1 VVVKEFPDVLRWLF
15 GSGNEG
21 GALFTLALLVI
32 AASTA
37 GVFFGF
43 LWSTYRNGPVEA
55 FYGVARVIGGTIP
68 DWIFVSFRRIGA
80 IARLSVKEA
89 IRRRVILV
97 AFIIFALTLLV
108 GGWFVGG
115 GEHPDRVYIN
125 FVMWGTQLLLLV
137 LVMLISAFSLPDDI
151 RNRTIYTVATK
162 PVRTSEM
169 LLGRIAGFGILGTVL
184 LFSMGVISLLFV
196 WRGLSHTHQM
206 KIAENGQV
214 EFRQPDRTNTGHR
227 ASDNAALE
235 AVTTTDSGHFHYV
248 EVVEDIY
255 GPDEPL
261 PENDKSAVS
270 EDLFARLRGQNPV
283 NAGEDPSADGQE
295 GEGNRSGDVQ
305 IREGSVVFRRLQ
317 IVPVSGHAHDIEVS
331 DSGNPADFSI
341 SGPLG
346 FFRARLPKY
355 AANLVFFDRE
365 GETLD
370 KGFSTGDIWT
380 YLGYIDGGTT
390 LSRAEYLF
398 NNLQSGQFG
407 DAEIIPLELSL
418 GVFRS
423 TKGDIY
429 SRVRVGLQ
437 FESVSTDPEKPLTSV
452 FRSEIIEFESQEH
465 TVQVKGI
472 PRTIPGYIFRMDG
485 ELVEAGNYDLFD
497 DYAQN
502 GELKL
507 VVRCLDENQYLG
519 MARASIYFRQGDQS
533 YVGNFV
539 RGYFG
544 IWMQMMIV
552 ICLGVSFSTFL
563 SSPVTMLA
571 SICAIVFGFFS
582 ESINKLVVGEV
593 ESGRPVGGG
602 PIESFYRLII
612 QKGQEE
618 ALPRSLSVDIM
629 ERLDSLFL
637 SMVGAVSSIVP
648 DFSRLDFSDFLTYG
662 YFVDGD
668 RLMVAFLISLAFCIG
683 LTLMGYFFLKTRELA
698 G

>member
-1 VVVKEFPDVLRWLF
+1 MVVKEFPDVLRWLF
-15 GSGNEG
+15 GAGDDR
-21 GALFTLALLVI
+21 GALFTLLLLVL
-32 AASTA
+32 AVSTA
-37 GVFFGF
+37 GIFLGF

-68 DWIFVSFRRIGA
+68 DWIFVSLRRVAA
-80 IARLSVKEA
+80 IARLSIKEA

-97 AFIIFALTLLV
+97 AFVIFALTLLV

-151 RNRTIYTVATK
+151 RNRTIFTVATK

-169 LLGRIAGFGILGTVL
+169 LLGRIAGFGVLGTVL
-184 LFSMGVISLLFV
+184 LFLMGLISLLFV
-196 WRGLSHTHQM
+196 WRGLSHTHEM
-206 KIAENGQV
+206 KAASSGEV
-214 EFRQPDRTNTGHR
+214 EFRQPDRTSTGHR
-227 ASDNAALE
+227 ASDNAVLE
-235 AVTTTDSGHFHYV
+235 AVTTNDSGHFHYV
-248 EVVEDIY
+248 EVVEDVY
-255 GPDEPL
+255 GPDESL
-261 PENDKSAVS
+261 PADDKAAVS
-270 EDLFARLRGQNPV
+270 DELYARLRGQNPV
-283 NAGEDPSADGQE
+283 DQGGNGSPSGPTGE
-295 GEGNRSGDVQ
+295 SGSPGGVQ
-305 IREGSVVFRRLQ
+305 IRQGSVVFRRMQ
-317 IVPVSGHAHDIEVS
+317 VVPVSGHTHDISVGAGS
-331 DSGNPADFSI
+331 NPGDFSI

-355 AANLVFFDRE
+355 ASKLVFFDRD
-365 GETLD
+365 GEPKD
-370 KGFSTGDIWT
+370 KGLNTGDIWT

-398 NNLQSGQFG
+398 YDLRPELFSN
-407 DAEIIPLELSL
+407 AEIIPLELSL

-429 SRVRVGLQ
+429 SRIRVGLQ
-437 FESVSTDPEKPLTSV
+437 FESVSTDPENPLTSV
-452 FRSEIIEFESQEH
+452 FRSEIIEFESEEH

-472 PRTIPGYIFRMDG
+472 PRKIPGYIFRMDG
-485 ELVEAGNYDLFD
+485 ELVEAGTYDLFD
-497 DYAQN
+497 HYARN

-519 MARASIYFRQGDQS
+519 MAQASVYLRQGDRS

-544 IWMQMMIV
+544 IWLQMMIV

-582 ESINKLVVGEV
+582 ESISNLVVGEADT
-593 ESGRPVGGG
+593 GRPVGGG
-602 PIESFYRLII
+602 PIESFYRLIV

-618 ALPRSLSVDIM
+618 ALPRSLGVDIM
-629 ERLDSLFL
+629 ENLDSLFL
-637 SMVGAVSSIVP
+637 SMVGAVSRIVP
-648 DFSRLDFSDFLTYG
+648 DFSRLDFSEFLTYG
-662 YFVDGD
+662 YFVEGD
-668 RLMVAFLISLAFCIG
+668 RLMVAFLISLAFCAG
-683 LTLMGYFFLKTRELA
+683 LTFMGYFFLKTRELA